1 MSELNTNPITDLNR
15 YNLSMSKSLID
26 KIFFMDKIILK
37 DKTAYELLDGAY
49 VGNIQIKANGMTIVN
64 EISEKFNSDNLSEVT
79 ITTNDVVSGKY
90 TDLVSESF
98 SYAKT
103 EDETAYIVTISL
115 REKTDIEKRLDS
127 LEKGHIANATAI
139 DSIITDIIPGMEDT
153 EGAE

>member
-1 MSELNTNPITDLNR
+1 
-15 YNLSMSKSLID
+15 
-26 KIFFMDKIILK
+26 MDKIILK
-37 DKTAYELLDGAY
+37 DKTTYDLLDGAY

-98 SYAKT
+98 SYVKT

-115 REKTDIEKRLDS
+115 REKTYIEKRLDS

>member
-1 MSELNTNPITDLNR
+1 
-15 YNLSMSKSLID
+15 
-26 KIFFMDKIILK
+26 MDKIILK
-37 DKTAYELLDGAY
+37 DKTTYDLLDGAY

-115 REKTDIEKRLDS
+115 REKIDIEKRLDS

>member
-1 MSELNTNPITDLNR
+1 
-15 YNLSMSKSLID
+15 
-26 KIFFMDKIILK
+26 MDKIILK
-37 DKTAYELLDGAY
+37 DKTTYDLLDGAY

-98 SYAKT
+98 SYVKT

-127 LEKGHIANATAI
+127 LEEGHIANATAI

>member
-1 MSELNTNPITDLNR
+1 
-15 YNLSMSKSLID
+15 
-26 KIFFMDKIILK
+26 MDKIILK

-103 EDETAYIVTISL
+103 DDETAYIVTISL
-115 REKTDIEKRLDS
+115 RAKTDIEKRLDS

>member
-1 MSELNTNPITDLNR
+1 
-15 YNLSMSKSLID
+15 
-26 KIFFMDKIILK
+26 MDKITLK
-37 DKTAYELLDGAY
+37 DKTTYPLVDGASI
-49 VGNIQIKANGMTIVN
+49 GNIQIKASGMTIVN

-139 DSIITDIIPGMEDT
+139 DSIITDIIPGMEILKVLNKIYFKG
-153 EGAE
+153 EF

>member
-1 MSELNTNPITDLNR
+1 
-15 YNLSMSKSLID
+15 
-26 KIFFMDKIILK
+26 MDKIILK
-37 DKTAYELLDGAY
+37 DKTNYPLVDGASI
-49 VGNIQIKANGMTIVN
+49 GNIQIKASGITIVN

-79 ITTNDVVSGKY
+79 ITTNDIVSGKY

-103 EDETAYIVTISL
+103 GGETAYIVTISL
-115 REKTDIEKRLDS
+115 REKTDIEQRLDL
-127 LEKGHIANATAI
+127 LEKGHIAHATAI

>member
-1 MSELNTNPITDLNR
+1 
-15 YNLSMSKSLID
+15 
-26 KIFFMDKIILK
+26 MDKIILK
-37 DKTAYELLDGAY
+37 DKTTYDLLDGAY

-115 REKTDIEKRLDS
+115 REKTDIEKRLES

>member
-1 MSELNTNPITDLNR
+1 
-15 YNLSMSKSLID
+15 
-26 KIFFMDKIILK
+26 MDKIILK

-64 EISEKFNSDNLSEVT
+64 EISEKFNSDNLSDVT

-139 DSIITDIIPGMEDT
+139 DSIITDIIPGMEGT

>member
-1 MSELNTNPITDLNR
+1 
-15 YNLSMSKSLID
+15 
-26 KIFFMDKIILK
+26 MDKIILK
-37 DKTAYELLDGAY
+37 DKTTYDLLDGAY

-103 EDETAYIVTISL
+103 ENETAYIVTILL
-115 REKTDIEKRLDS
+115 RAKTDIEKRLDS

-139 DSIITDIIPGMEDT
+139 DSIITDIIPGMDNT
-153 EGAE
+153 EGVE

>member
-1 MSELNTNPITDLNR
+1 
-15 YNLSMSKSLID
+15 
-26 KIFFMDKIILK
+26 MDKIILK
-37 DKTAYELLDGAY
+37 DKTTYTLVDGASIR
-49 VGNIQIKANGMTIVN
+49 NIQIKASGMTIVN

-79 ITTNDVVSGKY
+79 ITTNDIVSGKY

-98 SYAKT
+98 SYAKI

-139 DSIITDIIPGMEDT
+139 DSIITDIIPGMKDT

>member
-1 MSELNTNPITDLNR
+1 
-15 YNLSMSKSLID
+15 
-26 KIFFMDKIILK
+26 MDKIILK

-64 EISEKFNSDNLSEVT
+64 EISEKFNSDNLSDVT

-103 EDETAYIVTISL
+103 EDETAYIVTISI

>member
-1 MSELNTNPITDLNR
+1 
-15 YNLSMSKSLID
+15 
-26 KIFFMDKIILK
+26 MDKIILK
-37 DKTAYELLDGAY
+37 DKTTYDLLDGAY

-115 REKTDIEKRLDS
+115 RAKTDIEKRLDS

>member
-1 MSELNTNPITDLNR
+1 
-15 YNLSMSKSLID
+15 
-26 KIFFMDKIILK
+26 MDKIILK

-115 REKTDIEKRLDS
+115 RAKTDIEKRLDS

-139 DSIITDIIPGMEDT
+139 DSIITDIIPSMNDADS
-153 EGAE
+153 AE

>member
-1 MSELNTNPITDLNR
+1 
-15 YNLSMSKSLID
+15 
-26 KIFFMDKIILK
+26 MDKIILK
-37 DKTAYELLDGAY
+37 DKTTYDLLDGAY

-64 EISEKFNSDNLSEVT
+64 EISEKFNSDNLSYVT
-79 ITTNDVVSGKY
+79 ITTNDIVSGKY

-139 DSIITDIIPGMEDT
+139 DSIITDIIPSM

>member
-1 MSELNTNPITDLNR
+1 
-15 YNLSMSKSLID
+15 
-26 KIFFMDKIILK
+26 MDKIILK
-37 DKTAYELLDGAY
+37 DKTTYDLLDGAY
-49 VGNIQIKANGMTIVN
+49 VGNIQIKANGMTLVN

>member
-1 MSELNTNPITDLNR
+1 
-15 YNLSMSKSLID
+15 
-26 KIFFMDKIILK
+26 MDKIILK
-37 DKTAYELLDGAY
+37 DKTTYNLLDGAY

-79 ITTNDVVSGKY
+79 ITTNDIVSGKY

-103 EDETAYIVTISL
+103 EDETSYIVTISL

-139 DSIITDIIPGMEDT
+139 DSIITDIIPGMDNT
-153 EGAE
+153 EGVE

>member
-1 MSELNTNPITDLNR
+1 
-15 YNLSMSKSLID
+15 
-26 KIFFMDKIILK
+26 MDKIILK
-37 DKTAYELLDGAY
+37 DKTTYPLVDGASI
-49 VGNIQIKANGMTIVN
+49 GNIQIKASGMTIVN

-103 EDETAYIVTISL
+103 EGETAYIVTISL

>member
-1 MSELNTNPITDLNR
+1 
-15 YNLSMSKSLID
+15 
-26 KIFFMDKIILK
+26 MDKIILK
-37 DKTAYELLDGAY
+37 DKTTYNLLDGAY

-90 TDLVSESF
+90 TDLVNESF

>member
-1 MSELNTNPITDLNR
+1 
-15 YNLSMSKSLID
+15 
-26 KIFFMDKIILK
+26 MDKIILK

-115 REKTDIEKRLDS
+115 RAKTDIEKRLDS

>member
-1 MSELNTNPITDLNR
+1 
-15 YNLSMSKSLID
+15 
-26 KIFFMDKIILK
+26 MDKIILK

-139 DSIITDIIPGMEDT
+139 DSIITDIIPSMEGT

>member
-1 MSELNTNPITDLNR
+1 
-15 YNLSMSKSLID
+15 
-26 KIFFMDKIILK
+26 MDKIILK
-37 DKTAYELLDGAY
+37 DKTTYDLLDGAY

-79 ITTNDVVSGKY
+79 ITTNDIVSGKY

-139 DSIITDIIPGMEDT
+139 DSIITDIIPGMEDA

>member
-1 MSELNTNPITDLNR
+1 
-15 YNLSMSKSLID
+15 
-26 KIFFMDKIILK
+26 MDKIILK
-37 DKTAYELLDGAY
+37 DKTTYDMLDGAY

-90 TDLVSESF
+90 TDLISESF

-153 EGAE
+153 EGVE

>member
-1 MSELNTNPITDLNR
+1 
-15 YNLSMSKSLID
+15 
-26 KIFFMDKIILK
+26 MDKIILK
-37 DKTAYELLDGAY
+37 DKTTYPLVDGASI
-49 VGNIQIKANGMTIVN
+49 GNIQIKANGMTIVN

-139 DSIITDIIPGMEDT
+139 DSIITDIIPGMEGT

>member
-1 MSELNTNPITDLNR
+1 
-15 YNLSMSKSLID
+15 
-26 KIFFMDKIILK
+26 MDKIILK
-37 DKTAYELLDGAY
+37 DKTTYDLLDGASI
-49 VGNIQIKANGMTIVN
+49 GNIQIKASGITIVN

-115 REKTDIEKRLDS
+115 RAKTDIEKRLDS

>member
-1 MSELNTNPITDLNR
+1 
-15 YNLSMSKSLID
+15 
-26 KIFFMDKIILK
+26 MDKIILK
-37 DKTAYELLDGAY
+37 DKTTYDLLDGAY

-64 EISEKFNSDNLSEVT
+64 EISEKFNSDNLSDVT

-115 REKTDIEKRLDS
+115 RAKTDIEKRLDS
-127 LEKGHIANATAI
+127 LEKGHIENATAI

>member
-1 MSELNTNPITDLNR
+1 
-15 YNLSMSKSLID
+15 
-26 KIFFMDKIILK
+26 MDKIILK
-37 DKTAYELLDGAY
+37 DKTTYDLLDGAY

-103 EDETAYIVTISL
+103 EDETAYIVAISL
-115 REKTDIEKRLDS
+115 RAKTDIEKRLDS

>member
-1 MSELNTNPITDLNR
+1 
-15 YNLSMSKSLID
+15 
-26 KIFFMDKIILK
+26 MDKIILK
-37 DKTAYELLDGAY
+37 DKTTYDLLDGAY

-115 REKTDIEKRLDS
+115 RAKTDIEKRLDL
-127 LEKGHIANATAI
+127 LEKGHIANAAAI
-139 DSIITDIIPGMEDT
+139 DSIITDIIPGMDNT
-153 EGAE
+153 EGVE

>member
-1 MSELNTNPITDLNR
+1 
-15 YNLSMSKSLID
+15 
-26 KIFFMDKIILK
+26 MDKIILK
-37 DKTAYELLDGAY
+37 DKTTYNLLDGAY
-49 VGNIQIKANGMTIVN
+49 VGNIQIKASGMTIVN

-79 ITTNDVVSGKY
+79 ITTNDIVSGKY

-115 REKTDIEKRLDS
+115 RAKTDIEKRLDS

>member
-1 MSELNTNPITDLNR
+1 
-15 YNLSMSKSLID
+15 
-26 KIFFMDKIILK
+26 MDKIILN
-37 DKTAYELLDGAY
+37 DKTTYDLLDGAY

-115 REKTDIEKRLDS
+115 RAKTDIEKRLDS

>member
-1 MSELNTNPITDLNR
+1 
-15 YNLSMSKSLID
+15 
-26 KIFFMDKIILK
+26 MDKIILK
-37 DKTAYELLDGAY
+37 DKTTYPLVDGASIR
-49 VGNIQIKANGMTIVN
+49 NIQIKASGMTIVN
-64 EISEKFNSDNLSEVT
+64 EISKKFNSDNLSEVT
-79 ITTNDVVSGKY
+79 ITTNDIVSGKY

>member
-1 MSELNTNPITDLNR
+1 
-15 YNLSMSKSLID
+15 
-26 KIFFMDKIILK
+26 MDKIILK
-37 DKTAYELLDGAY
+37 DKTTYPLVDGASI
-49 VGNIQIKANGMTIVN
+49 GNIQIKANGMTIVN
-64 EISEKFNSDNLSEVT
+64 EISDKFNSDNLSEVT

-115 REKTDIEKRLDS
+115 RAKTDIEKRLDS

-153 EGAE
+153 EGTE

>member
-1 MSELNTNPITDLNR
+1 
-15 YNLSMSKSLID
+15 
-26 KIFFMDKIILK
+26 MDKIILK
-37 DKTAYELLDGAY
+37 DKTTYDLLDGAY

-139 DSIITDIIPGMEDT
+139 DSIITDIIPGMEDA

>member
-1 MSELNTNPITDLNR
+1 
-15 YNLSMSKSLID
+15 
-26 KIFFMDKIILK
+26 MDKIILK
-37 DKTAYELLDGAY
+37 DKTTYDLLDGAY

-64 EISEKFNSDNLSEVT
+64 EISEKFNSDNLSDVT

-103 EDETAYIVTISL
+103 EDETAYSVTISL
-115 REKTDIEKRLDS
+115 RAKTDIEKRLDS

-139 DSIITDIIPGMEDT
+139 DSIITDIIPCIEGT

>member
-1 MSELNTNPITDLNR
+1 
-15 YNLSMSKSLID
+15 
-26 KIFFMDKIILK
+26 MDKIILK
-37 DKTAYELLDGAY
+37 DKTTYDLLDGAY

-64 EISEKFNSDNLSEVT
+64 EISEKFNSDNLSDVT

-139 DSIITDIIPGMEDT
+139 DSIITDIIPGMEGT